1 MEQRNHRSRIGI
13 DARQIGSFVPI
24 ASIAGERETGRIV
37 GTAVLF
43 RHDVFHMERNQRR
56 CQLGKAAIF
65 TRVPGPCAHK
75 SASSLIQLRGLPRKD
90 AAGLCLHYGNDIDGL
105 DKVFVLGILGGRERS
120 LIRLAAQLF
129 DSRLQIRICAKVNK
143 SRSRFRRQRLG

>member
-1 MEQRNHRSRIGI
+1 MVQRNQRSSIGI
-13 DARQIGSFVPI
+13 DGRQIGSFVAVAPI
-24 ASIAGERETGRIV
+24 AGKRETGRIV
-37 GTAVLF
+37 GADVLL
-43 RHDVFHMERNQRR
+43 RHDVFYMKCNQRR

-65 TRVPGPCAHK
+65 TRVPGPCAYK

-105 DKVFVLGILGGRERS
+105 DKVFVLSILSGRERP

-129 DSRLQIRICAKVNK
+129 DARLQIRICTKVK
-143 SRSRFRRQRLG
+143 ESRSGFKRQRFG

>member
-24 ASIAGERETGRIV
+24 ASITGERETGRIV
-37 GTAVLF
+37 GPAVLF
-43 RHDVFHMERNQRR
+43 RHDVFDVECNQKR
-56 CQLGKAAIF
+56 CQLWKAAIL
-65 TRVPGPCAHK
+65 TRVPDPRAHK
-75 SASSLIQLRGLPRKD
+75 TASSLVQSGSLSRED

-129 DSRLQIRICAKVNK
+129 DARLQLRVCTKVEK
-143 SRSRFRRQRLG
+143 SRGGFRRQCFG